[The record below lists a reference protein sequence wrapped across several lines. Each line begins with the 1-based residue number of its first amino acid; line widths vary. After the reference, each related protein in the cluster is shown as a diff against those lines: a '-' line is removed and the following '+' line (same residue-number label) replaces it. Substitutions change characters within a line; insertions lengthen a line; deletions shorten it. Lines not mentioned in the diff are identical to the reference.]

1 MIRPVPYVNLPGI
14 YYAIDR
20 HAQARHSEFA
30 HFVIAP
36 ASPSQPSS
44 IPAFFGALF
53 SAPSAFTW
61 VCEDRWQ
68 ILGLAQAHPRPG
80 GEAWDL
86 SYLAALTNPG
96 GHSPATSLTEVLM
109 ELTQYALNVAL
120 IRGVHR
126 FFARI
131 QDDQPEIELFS
142 KLGFQRYAR
151 ELTYW
156 LSTPQEG
163 LQALAGRRQPRV
175 PATPHD
181 QEHLELSGI
190 TTPADTLPAGSI
202 PDLPAGTVVPDVPLR
217 RWHRHDVWGLLR
229 LYDAS
234 TPRRVQMAESLT
246 SNELLY
252 TLSGSGR
259 SWSLPLV
266 EPASIAFVHDRGVRL
281 GGWIRLRFGRGGGP
295 HQLWIMAHPDEPD
308 IPQALVKFGLRV
320 LAKEGARPVACQV
333 REYDAS
339 VANALCAAGFTHNRT
354 HALLVRHLT
363 VRALRKREV
372 LAVEPRVVYGVEG
385 LRNTPT
391 HLSEGEL
398 THYATRDLR

>member
-1 MIRPVPYVNLPGI
+1 
-14 YYAIDR
+14 
-20 HAQARHSEFA
+20 
-30 HFVIAP
+30 
-36 ASPSQPSS
+36 
-44 IPAFFGALF
+44 
-53 SAPSAFTW
+53 
-61 VCEDRWQ
+61 
-68 ILGLAQAHPRPG
+68 
-80 GEAWDL
+80 
-86 SYLAALTNPG
+86 
-96 GHSPATSLTEVLM
+96 
-109 ELTQYALNVAL
+109 VAL

-163 LQALAGRRQPRV
+163 LQALAGRCQPRV

-181 QEHLELSGI
+181 QEHLELSGV
-190 TTPADTLPAGSI
+190 TTPADTLPGGGM

-217 RWHRHDVWGLLR
+217 RWHQHDVWGLLR

-281 GGWIRLRFGRGGGP
+281 GGWVRLRFGRGGGP

>member
-1 MIRPVPYVNLPGI
+1 
-14 YYAIDR
+14 
-20 HAQARHSEFA
+20 
-30 HFVIAP
+30 
-36 ASPSQPSS
+36 
-44 IPAFFGALF
+44 
-53 SAPSAFTW
+53 
-61 VCEDRWQ
+61 
-68 ILGLAQAHPRPG
+68 
-80 GEAWDL
+80 
-86 SYLAALTNPG
+86 
-96 GHSPATSLTEVLM
+96 M
-109 ELTQYALNVAL
+109 ELSQYALNVAL
-120 IRGVHR
+120 MRGVHR

-131 QDDQPEIELFS
+131 QDDLPEIELFS

-163 LQALAGRRQPRV
+163 LQALATRGRPGG
-175 PATPHD
+175 PAVEIESPL
-181 QEHLELSGI
+181 LELPGTMAPPDGLHSGGM
-190 TTPADTLPAGSI
+190 PE
-202 PDLPAGTVVPDVPLR
+202 LPAGTVVPDVPLR

-252 TLSGSGR
+252 TLAGNAR
-259 SWSLPLV
+259 SWALPLV
-266 EPASIAFVHDRGVRL
+266 EPAIIAFVHDRGVRL

-333 REYDAS
+333 REYDAG
-339 VANALCAAGFTHNRT
+339 VANALCAAGFMHSRT

-391 HLSEGEL
+391 HRSEGEL
-398 THYATRDLR
+398 THYATRHLR